1 MSQKKEKLRGC
12 TSENNLLADDAR
24 STDSAWSDSEFE
36 DDDVEESKHNDQAM
50 EAVGNSYH
58 GNTVTEEHQEQHHEQ
73 PVENEQETT
82 LVEEDEVSPRTQVIC
97 DLILFSLFF
106 FIVVLNYIRQTLQ
119 PGGIFYSCTLINIQ
133 RRSSNFHGLIF
144 KTKRILGSKLGELPV
159 RMFGYLLHFMLL
171 F

>member
-106 FIVVLNYIRQTLQ
+106 SLSF
-119 PGGIFYSCTLINIQ
+119 
-133 RRSSNFHGLIF
+133 
-144 KTKRILGSKLGELPV
+144 
-159 RMFGYLLHFMLL
+159 
-171 F
+171 